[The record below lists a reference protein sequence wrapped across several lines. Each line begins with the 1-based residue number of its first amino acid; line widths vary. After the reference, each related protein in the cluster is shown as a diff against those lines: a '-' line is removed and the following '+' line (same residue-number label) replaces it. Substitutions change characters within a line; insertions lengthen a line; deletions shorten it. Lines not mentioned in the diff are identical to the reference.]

1 MRDQNISREDVLRDF
16 SVEFDYSKDILLKYL
31 IEFPEYSNELVDLS
45 LELSR
50 EIDDCVPLTPDDER
64 SIESALDRF
73 RRGLTQQSEQ
83 IDIPPQRFSNA
94 AKLLNLPKQV
104 LMAFGVR
111 RVELSS
117 VPLHFINRL
126 AIVLQVTTAQ
136 LKAFLALPPQAQHS
150 RSYKSNVK
158 PTAPSK
164 VSFEKILHDALIPEE
179 RIQEMINRDE

>member
-50 EIDDCVPLTPDDER
+50 EIDDCVPLTPDDEI

-83 IDIPPQRFSNA
+83 I
-94 AKLLNLPKQV
+94 
-104 LMAFGVR
+104 
-111 RVELSS
+111 
-117 VPLHFINRL
+117 
-126 AIVLQVTTAQ
+126 
-136 LKAFLALPPQAQHS
+136 
-150 RSYKSNVK
+150 
-158 PTAPSK
+158 
-164 VSFEKILHDALIPEE
+164 
-179 RIQEMINRDE
+179 